1 MKARPASISP
11 SRSSS
16 PPLIF
21 GLRSA
26 IVLTAAVALLSCQIS
41 TASAAGTFELQSN
54 LVSCGAENSANNGN
68 NAGSA
73 PVAVSGGASPMPAAP
88 NPAAPAAPVAA
99 DPPAPAA
106 SEPAAPAPPP
116 PPAAGGDEGDSNN
129 DSDGDRNDDG
139 EDNGDED
146 EDEDNGDNNDDGDKD
161 DSNDDGDNDDDNG
174 APRPRPVP
182 HPHGKSGVVDIA
194 SAIAGA
200 GTSRSAL
207 MEPKGRS
214 PRPRPR
220 SHPIV
225 SDVSDIASDTLVGA
239 VGSVLDHNGRSPRPR
254 SRPHPRFLVRRASDA
269 HQQQQQQQQHQQV
282 RAMDIAD
289 TFVQFPITVA
299 MAEQVTIDYLLKVL
313 TGPASFS
320 PLPAPLKSLKTTVH
334 PNGANINT
342 NTTSTTTVAGGINV
356 ADESDTSSSNNG
368 VITDLMV
375 SISPA
380 FGGEPT
386 GERKFLSMSKPIF
399 ATVIG
404 VLSAVVCGVVLMY
417 VVHPLVRRHHHGR
430 NGRHQG
436 STALVDDPDSSTP
449 PQSAGANGGYYGGST
464 AYNDSALDSGCQ
476 KYNSK
481 EAMAGED
488 GHHQTAMAS
497 VTLEQE
503 SCNGSGKPRASFSED
518 LDLPSRPSL
527 DALRANLSTGAMT
540 PTTTNSASELMSPLR
555 ELERRGST
563 ANWSRYSRREPS
575 SAGN

>member
-1 MKARPASISP
+1 
-11 SRSSS
+11 
-16 PPLIF
+16 
-21 GLRSA
+21 
-26 IVLTAAVALLSCQIS
+26 
-41 TASAAGTFELQSN
+41 
-54 LVSCGAENSANNGN
+54 
-68 NAGSA
+68 
-73 PVAVSGGASPMPAAP
+73 
-88 NPAAPAAPVAA
+88 
-99 DPPAPAA
+99 
-106 SEPAAPAPPP
+106 
-116 PPAAGGDEGDSNN
+116 
-129 DSDGDRNDDG
+129 
-139 EDNGDED
+139 
-146 EDEDNGDNNDDGDKD
+146 
-161 DSNDDGDNDDDNG
+161 
-174 APRPRPVP
+174 
-182 HPHGKSGVVDIA
+182 
-194 SAIAGA
+194 
-200 GTSRSAL
+200 
-207 MEPKGRS
+207 
-214 PRPRPR
+214 
-220 SHPIV
+220 
-225 SDVSDIASDTLVGA
+225 
-239 VGSVLDHNGRSPRPR
+239 
-254 SRPHPRFLVRRASDA
+254 
-269 HQQQQQQQQHQQV
+269 
-282 RAMDIAD
+282 
-289 TFVQFPITVA
+289 

-417 VVHPLVRRHHHGR
+417 VVRPLVRRHHHGR

-464 AYNDSALDSGCQ
+464 AYNDSALDGGCQ

-503 SCNGSGKPRASFSED
+503 VYSEKYSHD
-518 LDLPSRPSL
+518 LQNDDNMAPTIFDHAPFG
-527 DALRANLSTGAMT
+527 NSTYQ
-540 PTTTNSASELMSPLR
+540 SASHAMACFRVDVAP
-555 ELERRGST
+555 
-563 ANWSRYSRREPS
+563 A
-575 SAGN
+575 